1 MTEEELMNLALSG
14 DDQAFNELVQPYI
27 IKLKKTAYLLLHDYN
42 LAEDAVQEALIQ
54 TYKNLPR
61 FNPDK
66 AKFYTWINKITI
78 HMVGK
83 IKRRQRF
90 KLTKLTESTIDNA
103 TLPDSQAILNE
114 EHELLYQ
121 AILRLSFKHQTVI
134 TLFYYQELSVEEIAQ
149 TLNIHTG
156 TVKSR
161 LHQARKKLRAMYSG
175 RSDY

>member
-1 MTEEELMNLALSG
+1 MTEEQLIKRALNG
-14 DDQAFNELVQPYI
+14 DDQAFNELIQPYI
-27 IKLKKTAYLLLHDYN
+27 IKLKKTAYLLLHDHN

-54 TYKNLPR
+54 AYKYLPR
-61 FNPDK
+61 FNPEQ

-83 IKRRQRF
+83 IKRRRRF
-90 KLTKLTESTIDNA
+90 KITNLSELTIDDSKS
-103 TLPDSQAILNE
+103 PDTQAILNE
-114 EHELLYQ
+114 EYEQLYQ
-121 AILRLSFKHQTVI
+121 SVLKLSFKYQTVI

-161 LHQARKKLRAMYSG
+161 LHQARKKLRAMYNA
-175 RSDY
+175 